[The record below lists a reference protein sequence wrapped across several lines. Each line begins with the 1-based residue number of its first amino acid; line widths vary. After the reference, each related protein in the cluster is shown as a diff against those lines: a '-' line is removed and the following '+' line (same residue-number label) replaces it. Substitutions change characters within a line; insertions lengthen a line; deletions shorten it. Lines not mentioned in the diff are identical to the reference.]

1 MKNIKLSIITII
13 SLGTFCYGGGDIYPI
28 TTPYEQEDMQLAQ
41 EAEVEPVVIKQEPV
55 VIQEPIIK
63 ENKPIKKEPK
73 EINPSGFYV
82 GLGITGSRYDSKC
95 NCPKKSGI
103 DKSIALLGRVGYD
116 FNPYIGIE
124 ARGMKSIAYDDGA
137 SITHTGLFLKPMLP
151 IGNLTNIYALLGASK
166 TKTTGTLTQVNAEG
180 LAMGAGVEVDL
191 SKDTPKEGRYSRPF
205 DGKGNQEKGIG
216 LFLDYERLVVKK
228 NAPDLD
234 TLSLG
239 VTYDF

>member
-13 SLGTFCYGGGDIYPI
+13 SLGSFCYGGGDIYP
-28 TTPYEQEDMQLAQ
+28 TVSPYEQEDMQLAQ
-41 EAEVEPVVIKQEPV
+41 EAEVEPVIIKQEPV

-63 ENKPIKKEPK
+63 ENKPIKKEAK
-73 EINPSGFYV
+73 EINPSGFYA
-82 GLGITGSRYDSKC
+82 GLGITGSRYDSNC

-124 ARGMKSIAYDDGA
+124 ARGMKSIAYEDGA
-137 SITHTGLFLKPMLP
+137 SITHMGLFLKPMLP
-151 IGNLTNIYALLGASK
+151 IGNITNIYALLGASK
-166 TKTTGTLTQVNAEG
+166 TKTTGTLTQINAEG
-180 LAMGAGVEVDL
+180 LALGGGVEVDL
-191 SKDTPKEGRYSRPF
+191 SKDTPKEGRYSRDF
-205 DGKGNQEKGIG
+205 DGKGDQEKGIG
-216 LFLDYERLVVKK
+216 LFVDYERLVVKK

>member
-41 EAEVEPVVIKQEPV
+41 EAVIPKPVVKPVTPKPV
-55 VIQEPIIK
+55 VV
-63 ENKPIKKEPK
+63 KPIVKKEPK

-82 GLGITGSRYDSKC
+82 GLGITGSRYDSNC
-95 NCPKKSGI
+95 NCPTKSGTENSVAI
-103 DKSIALLGRVGYD
+103 LGRVGYD

-124 ARGMKSIAYDDGA
+124 ARGIKSIANDDGA
-137 SITHTGLFLKPMLP
+137 SITHIGLFLKPMLP
-151 IGNLTNIYALLGASK
+151 IGNITNIYALLGASK

-205 DGKGNQEKGIG
+205 DGKGDQEKGLG
-216 LFLDYERLVVKK
+216 LFLDYERLIMKK
-228 NAPDLD
+228 NSPDLD
-234 TLSLG
+234 TLSAG